1 MDPLS
6 LPDGSLQALFAWL
19 EQRGGVAGALLVATL
34 WLLTL
39 LRERT
44 AFRLR
49 NDALSDALVQAIESG
64 SAERSRM
71 ADEYRLGHD
80 WTVRSLLDHFRALA
94 ESRMVSGPSIGAPQ
108 HSSLRPPPKPQASPA
123 ASDSPRS
130 TTPPPNQP
138 TTPPT
143 TRKPTR

>member
-1 MDPLS
+1 M
-6 LPDGSLQALFAWL
+6 PDGSLQALFAWL

-34 WLLTL
+34 WLLSL

-44 AFRLR
+44 AFRQR
-49 NDALSDALVQAIESG
+49 NDALSDALVNAIESG

-94 ESRMVSGPSIGAPQ
+94 ESRMVSGQSIGGQ
-108 HSSLRPPPKPQASPA
+108 HHSLKPPPKPQTASTP
-123 ASDSPRS
+123 ASDSPR
-130 TTPPPNQP
+130 TTPQPNQP

-143 TRKPTR
+143 TPKRTR